1 MENLQIKQQDGSI
14 FAVYSGEITLDIVQD
29 LKSEILKAVEGQEAT
44 SLLLDLSGIS
54 FIDSSGIGFLVAM
67 NTRMKNAGNELVI
80 CRPSTQ
86 VKKTLELVQLLDFF
100 TIREAD

>member
-1 MENLQIKQQDGSI
+1 MENLQIKRSEKSI
-14 FAVYSGEITLDIVQD
+14 TAVYSGEITLDIVQD
-29 LKSEILKAVEGQEAT
+29 LKKEILKALEECSCN
-44 SLLLDLSGIS
+44 SLLLDLSDIS

-67 NTRMKNAGNELVI
+67 NTRMKNEGNELVI

-100 TIREAD
+100 TISS